1 MWRTVIREAP
11 GRAGRLLVALGGLR
25 PHSGRG
31 GSHSGVGAEEGG
43 EPTCAFRD
51 PPVRWEQEQKRWR
64 SSHGKNTGESH
75 GEVRGWIWNPQG
87 SLLWEEYGGTGRGPL
102 KEKESYEPS
111 PRETCMCVCTSTRTD
126 RLAHIHVHVHTL
138 THSCASTHEHAL
150 SHTRTN
156 TMLRGTLEDSRTP

>member
-51 PPVRWEQEQKRWR
+51 PPVRWEQEQKCWR

-102 KEKESYEPS
+102 KERESYEPS
-111 PRETCMCVCTSTRTD
+111 PRETCMCVCAHPHAQTGSHTFMRTCTHS
-126 RLAHIHVHVHTL
+126 HIHVRVHMSMHFL
-138 THSCASTHEHAL
+138 TRAQ
-150 SHTRTN
+150 
-156 TMLRGTLEDSRTP
+156 TPCYGEL